1 MGKLRKAREGKII
14 ASSEASYGFTYTADR
29 SGYIVD
35 EREMVVLRRIF
46 RMVGVEGKSLSA
58 VKVILDREQVP
69 TPGGARFWTRATLR
83 ALILDDVYKPHE
95 RVDIE
100 ELVTE
105 GILSP
110 EVASRLE
117 ESRRYGIWW
126 YNRRRILEKG
136 ISEVG
141 KDGRIYRRRR
151 KTSLKPREEWI
162 AVPVPDAGLEREVVE
177 AAREAIRHN
186 RKTSNAGHRFWELSG
201 GISQCAE
208 CGRRMVT
215 SVSTGRRGKRY
226 FYYVCPRNY
235 EQRWGACSSTKCHRA
250 GDLEGYVWS
259 LVSGLLKDPEH
270 LRIGLERA
278 IADERRSCGADPEV
292 QERLWLDKLAEVDRK
307 RSGFQDMA
315 AEGLITF
322 EELRAKLASL
332 EETRETVKTE
342 LEVLRS
348 GAERAAELERDKDAL
363 LDRLAAK
370 APERIDHATPEER
383 HQIYNVLRLS
393 VSVRADGALE
403 VTGAF
408 TDVLDSENTS
418 RSTSK
423 SIASPSRTS
432 TQMRNAS

>member
-1 MGKLRKAREGKII
+1 
-14 ASSEASYGFTYTADR
+14 
-29 SGYIVD
+29 
-35 EREMVVLRRIF
+35 
-46 RMVGVEGKSLSA
+46 
-58 VKVILDREQVP
+58 
-69 TPGGARFWTRATLR
+69 
-83 ALILDDVYKPHE
+83 
-95 RVDIE
+95 
-100 ELVTE
+100 
-105 GILSP
+105 
-110 EVASRLE
+110 
-117 ESRRYGIWW
+117 
-126 YNRRRILEKG
+126 
-136 ISEVG
+136 
-141 KDGRIYRRRR
+141 
-151 KTSLKPREEWI
+151 
-162 AVPVPDAGLEREVVE
+162 
-177 AAREAIRHN
+177 
-186 RKTSNAGHRFWELSG
+186 
-201 GISQCAE
+201 
-208 CGRRMVT
+208 MVT

-250 GDLEGYVWS
+250 GDLEGRVWS

-370 APERIDHATPEER
+370 APERR
-383 HQIYNVLRLS
+383 
-393 VSVRADGALE
+393 
-403 VTGAF
+403 
-408 TDVLDSENTS
+408 
-418 RSTSK
+418 
-423 SIASPSRTS
+423 
-432 TQMRNAS
+432 

>member
-1 MGKLRKAREGKII
+1 M
-14 ASSEASYGFTYTADR
+14 
-29 SGYIVD
+29 
-35 EREMVVLRRIF
+35 
-46 RMVGVEGKSLSA
+46 
-58 VKVILDREQVP
+58 
-69 TPGGARFWTRATLR
+69 
-83 ALILDDVYKPHE
+83 
-95 RVDIE
+95 
-100 ELVTE
+100 
-105 GILSP
+105 
-110 EVASRLE
+110 
-117 ESRRYGIWW
+117 
-126 YNRRRILEKG
+126 
-136 ISEVG
+136 
-141 KDGRIYRRRR
+141 
-151 KTSLKPREEWI
+151 
-162 AVPVPDAGLEREVVE
+162 
-177 AAREAIRHN
+177 
-186 RKTSNAGHRFWELSG
+186 
-201 GISQCAE
+201 
-208 CGRRMVT
+208 
-215 SVSTGRRGKRY
+215 
-226 FYYVCPRNY
+226 
-235 EQRWGACSSTKCHRA
+235 
-250 GDLEGYVWS
+250 WS

-423 SIASPSRTS
+423 STAFPSRRS

>member
-58 VKVILDREQVP
+58 VKV
-69 TPGGARFWTRATLR
+69 
-83 ALILDDVYKPHE
+83 ILDDVYKPHE

-186 RKTSNAGHRFWELSG
+186 RKTS
-201 GISQCAE
+201 
-208 CGRRMVT
+208 
-215 SVSTGRRGKRY
+215 
-226 FYYVCPRNY
+226 
-235 EQRWGACSSTKCHRA
+235 
-250 GDLEGYVWS
+250 
-259 LVSGLLKDPEH
+259 
-270 LRIGLERA
+270 
-278 IADERRSCGADPEV
+278 
-292 QERLWLDKLAEVDRK
+292 
-307 RSGFQDMA
+307 
-315 AEGLITF
+315 
-322 EELRAKLASL
+322 
-332 EETRETVKTE
+332 
-342 LEVLRS
+342 
-348 GAERAAELERDKDAL
+348 
-363 LDRLAAK
+363 
-370 APERIDHATPEER
+370 
-383 HQIYNVLRLS
+383 
-393 VSVRADGALE
+393 
-403 VTGAF
+403 
-408 TDVLDSENTS
+408 
-418 RSTSK
+418 
-423 SIASPSRTS
+423 
-432 TQMRNAS
+432 